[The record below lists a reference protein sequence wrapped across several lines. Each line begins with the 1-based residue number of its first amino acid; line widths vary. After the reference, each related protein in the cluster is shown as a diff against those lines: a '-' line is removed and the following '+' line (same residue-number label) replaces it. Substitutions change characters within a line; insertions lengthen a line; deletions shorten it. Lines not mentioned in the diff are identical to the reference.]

1 MFSDKLTIPEGGSV
15 IKMTDDAKPVVP
27 DNPIIPF
34 IEGDGI
40 GADITSV
47 MQQVVDAAVE
57 LAYSAKRKIHWME
70 IYAGEKA
77 NRVYGEGVWL
87 PEETIQALKAF
98 PVSIKGPLTTPV
110 GGGIRSLNVAMRQM
124 LDLYVCVR
132 PVRYFSGTPSPLK
145 HPEKTDMVIFRE
157 NTEDIYAGIEWQAG
171 TPEVEKIMRFLQD
184 EMGVDKIR
192 FPDSSSIGI
201 KPVSEEGTKRLV
213 RRALQYAIDNDRDS
227 VTLVHKGNIM
237 KYTEGSFKN
246 WGYELALQ
254 EFEAEPID
262 GGPWCHVAN
271 PNTGRDILVKD
282 VIADAFLQEI
292 LLRPE
297 EFSVIAT
304 LNLNGDYISDALA
317 AQVGGIGIAPGAN
330 LSDQVAIFEA
340 THGTAPLIAGQ
351 NRANPGSLLLSAEM
365 MLRHMGWRDA
375 ADLVVKGVSGA
386 IHHHTVTEDFASH
399 MENATLVGTEQFGQA
414 VIEHMK

>member
-1 MFSDKLTIPEGGSV
+1 MMG
-15 IKMTDDAKPVVP
+15 
-27 DNPIIPF
+27 
-34 IEGDGI
+34 
-40 GADITSV
+40 
-47 MQQVVDAAVE
+47 
-57 LAYSAKRKIHWME
+57 
-70 IYAGEKA
+70 
-77 NRVYGEGVWL
+77 
-87 PEETIQALKAF
+87 
-98 PVSIKGPLTTPV
+98 
-110 GGGIRSLNVAMRQM
+110 
-124 LDLYVCVR
+124 
-132 PVRYFSGTPSPLK
+132 
-145 HPEKTDMVIFRE
+145 
-157 NTEDIYAGIEWQAG
+157 
-171 TPEVEKIMRFLQD
+171 FLQD

-213 RRALQYAIDNDRDS
+213 RRAIQYAIDNDRDS

-246 WGYELALQ
+246 WGYELAVE
-254 EFEAEPID
+254 EFEAEPVD

-297 EFSVIAT
+297 DFSVIAT

-330 LSDQVAIFEA
+330 LSDEVAIFEA
-340 THGTAPLIAGQ
+340 THGTAPKIAGQ

-365 MLRHMGWRDA
+365 MLRHIGWREA
-375 ADLVVKGVSGA
+375 ADRVVKGISGA
-386 IHHHTVTEDFASH
+386 IHHHTVTEDFATH
-399 MENATLVGTEQFGQA
+399 MENATLLGTQAFGQA
-414 VIEHMK
+414 VIQRMGA